1 MSVPGAEAL
10 GTKWEVLSKYQ
21 EALPCYVGDWALTQF
36 AHKGCGVLSFEIFI
50 SHLDMDLGTL
60 LSEQGV
66 GPVDL

>member
-1 MSVPGAEAL
+1 MPGTEAL
-10 GTKWEVLSKYQ
+10 GKKWEIQSKYQ
-21 EALPCYVGDWALTQF
+21 EALPCHVGDWALAQF
-36 AHKGCGVLSFEIFI
+36 AHKGCGDLFFEIFI